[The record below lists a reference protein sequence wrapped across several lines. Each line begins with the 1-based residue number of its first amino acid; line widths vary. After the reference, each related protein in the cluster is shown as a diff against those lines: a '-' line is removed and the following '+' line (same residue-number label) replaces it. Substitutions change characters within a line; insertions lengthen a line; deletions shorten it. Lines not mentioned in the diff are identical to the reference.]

1 MKRLSGVLFAAG
13 VLLALATVAAGCG
26 DDSDRRA
33 REYFEEIVEIASRHA
48 GGAEAAQAAYDAVV
62 AANLGEE
69 EEVTA
74 FLRLLDI
81 SSKSIRAEIAD
92 REKVDPPPK
101 LEEAHLDLL
110 AAARLVAKVYED
122 GFKSASDATTD
133 AELEQGLRAVDY
145 GPRLEEAQGQAE
157 QACTRF
163 QALADE
169 AGIETQVC

>member
-1 MKRLSGVLFAAG
+1 MAG
-13 VLLALATVAAGCG
+13 ALLALATVAAGCG

-48 GGAEAAQAAYDAVV
+48 GGAEVAQTTYDAIL
-62 AANLGEE
+62 AADLGEE
-69 EEVTA
+69 EEIRA
-74 FLRLLDI
+74 FLLLLET
-81 SSKSIRAEIAD
+81 SSKSIRGEIAD

-101 LEEAHLDLL
+101 IEEAHLDLL
-110 AAARLVAKVYED
+110 TAARLVAKVYED
-122 GFKSASDATTD
+122 GFEGASGATTE
-133 AELEQGLRAVDY
+133 AELEQALLAVDY

-169 AGIETQVC
+169 SGIEIQVC